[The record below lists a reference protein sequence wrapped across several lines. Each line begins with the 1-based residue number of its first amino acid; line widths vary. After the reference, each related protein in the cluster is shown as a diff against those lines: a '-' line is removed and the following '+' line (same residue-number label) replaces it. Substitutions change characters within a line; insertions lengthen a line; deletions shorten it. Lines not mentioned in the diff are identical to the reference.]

1 MSSITSS
8 NSISRSSYSDL
19 TNLSLVVSISDEEV
33 AYWYFSLEQL
43 IEIHKEKYRYLQKD
57 YKEIE
62 RRIVRN
68 YERLTT
74 DIYLFFKK
82 KDISNNLFLTIT

>member
-8 NSISRSSYSDL
+8 NSISRSTYSEL

-43 IEIHKEKYRYLQKD
+43 IEIHKEKYTYLQD
-57 YKEIE
+57 YKEIK